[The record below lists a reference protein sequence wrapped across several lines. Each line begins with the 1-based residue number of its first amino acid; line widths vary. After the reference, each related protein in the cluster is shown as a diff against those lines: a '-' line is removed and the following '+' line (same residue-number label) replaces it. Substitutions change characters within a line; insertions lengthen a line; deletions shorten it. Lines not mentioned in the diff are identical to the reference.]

1 MLLSNDMVDCIVS
14 AEEDYGLEDY
24 LIEKGVFAS
33 EKSYIYHFVN
43 DYLLPIVLFYKSIS
57 GRS

>member
-1 MLLSNDMVDCIVS
+1 MVDCIVS

-33 EKSYIYHFVN
+33 EKSYIYHFGS